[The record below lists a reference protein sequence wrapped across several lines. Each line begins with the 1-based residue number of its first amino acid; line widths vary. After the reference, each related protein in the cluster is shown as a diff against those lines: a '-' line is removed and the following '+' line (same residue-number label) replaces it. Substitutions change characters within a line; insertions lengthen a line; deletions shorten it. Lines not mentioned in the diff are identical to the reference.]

1 MFHFVKDHDEKH
13 HFSLEVS
20 NRVLFRIVL
29 IVVVTLGII
38 EAGLKV
44 THSIWLLFIAFF
56 LALALNSPVTKI
68 ASLIPG
74 KRKGSRPIATTIA
87 FLLVIIVLGA
97 FLAYMIPPFVSQTEK
112 FISAAPSLVASA
124 KDQHTALGH
133 FIRIHHL
140 QGFVSTLSKQI
151 SQRIGISGISSKAFS
166 GLADVASSIFSVL
179 AVLAL
184 TFMMLIEGPRWLNVI
199 KDLFVSPK
207 KMEHVDQVSSDMYR
221 VIKGYV
227 NGQVLLAFIAAVLI
241 APALF
246 ILHVS
251 YPIALMVVIFLCG
264 LIPMIGH
271 TIGAI
276 IVTIVALFHSL
287 LAAIVILAYYI
298 LYMQVENYL
307 LQPRIQANTTN
318 MSPLLVF
325 ASVIIGVN
333 YAGLLGGLV
342 AIPVAACLK
351 VLVIAYLREKRMLP
365 KDLAHES
372 DNN

>member
-1 MFHFVKDHDEKH
+1 MKDQDGNH
-13 HFSLEVS
+13 HVSFDVS
-20 NRVLFRIVL
+20 NRVLLRIVL
-29 IVVVTLGII
+29 IVVITLGLV
-38 EAGLKV
+38 EATLRV

-68 ASLIPG
+68 ASIIPG
-74 KRKGSRPIATTIA
+74 KRKGSRPIATTVA
-87 FLLVIIVLGA
+87 FLLVIIILGT

-112 FISAAPSLVASA
+112 FISAVPSLVASA
-124 KDQHTALGH
+124 KNQHTALGH
-133 FIRIHHL
+133 FIRVHHL
-140 QGFVSTLSKQI
+140 QSFVTTLSRQI
-151 SQRIGISGISSKAFS
+151 SQRIGLRGISSKAFS

-179 AVLAL
+179 AILAL

-207 KMEHVDQVSSDMYR
+207 KMDYVDRVSTDMYT

-241 APALF
+241 APPLF

-287 LAAIVILAYYI
+287 LAAIVVLVYYI

-351 VLVIAYLREKRMLP
+351 VLVISYLKEKRMLP
-365 KDLAHES
+365 KELSGHAEKR
-372 DNN
+372 